1 MDSDAQLPATL
12 ARIQELRA
20 SGQSLRKMAEILEG
34 EGFPAPGRAKKWNHM
49 GVQWCIAQL
58 DAPAKAEHAP
68 DPAPQPSL
76 TIEIHGPYTPADRLL
91 WTFLV
96 NRAGDELA
104 ENKVHTIPLPV
115 VYDALKVGEGSPTRR
130 HLCEALQRLTATRIF
145 WDGKLPPLRNSTSV
159 SLLTGQVVDEE
170 KVLAFH
176 FSPFLVKLLRNRQ
189 QKARLQLLL
198 ESKKR

>member
-1 MDSDAQLPATL
+1 MNQ
-12 ARIQELRA
+12 
-20 SGQSLRKMAEILEG
+20 
-34 EGFPAPGRAKKWNHM
+34 
-49 GVQWCIAQL
+49 
-58 DAPAKAEHAP
+58 
-68 DPAPQPSL
+68 
-76 TIEIHGPYTPADRLL
+76 
-91 WTFLV
+91 
-96 NRAGDELA
+96 AGDELA

-115 VYDALKVGEGSPTRR
+115 VYEALKVGEGSPTRR

-159 SLLTGQVVDEE
+159 TLLTGQVVDEE

>member
-1 MDSDAQLPATL
+1 MNSDAKLSVIL
-12 ARIQELRA
+12 KRVQEMRA
-20 SGQSLRKMAEILEG
+20 AGLSTRKMAETLES
-34 EGFPAPGRAKKWNHM
+34 EGFQPAGRGKKWNHTA
-49 GVQWCIAQL
+49 VRWYLAQL

-68 DPAPQPSL
+68 DPAPHPSL

-96 NRAGDELA
+96 NQAGDELA

-115 VYDALKVGEGSPTRR
+115 VYEALKVGEGSPTRR
-130 HLCEALQRLTATRIF
+130 HLCEVLQRLTATRIF

-159 SLLTGQVVDEE
+159 TLLTGQVVDEE